1 VVQRFAKERCREPA
15 ALDGFVAT
23 VMGRSLRACQSWPC
37 GVSAAPWTRYRCAE
51 TTQSAYGRHLGSV
64 RIIVLFVPHAAAV
77 PVPAL
82 ASGRLGRRQLG
93 AVTMVITA
101 VYPDLIAVGGVP
113 NPVGLSGA
121 AGEVLRRLGSSP
133 APVLVALAL
142 LFCSAGAPLL
152 RFRRARGIERQQLK
166 WRSCATGCTTLTG

>member
-1 VVQRFAKERCREPA
+1 
-15 ALDGFVAT
+15 VA
-23 VMGRSLRACQSWPC
+23 W
-37 GVSAAPWTRYRCAE
+37 
-51 TTQSAYGRHLGSV
+51 LGSV
-64 RIIVLFVPHAAAV
+64 IIWPTPTALMLSLLLFPDGRFLSPRWRLVGWAAV
-77 PVPAL
+77 
-82 ASGRLGRRQLG
+82 SWG